1 MTLAHFFLAAFRRG
15 DVYYFLCAFALA
27 LLEAHTL
34 TTGVELSHS
43 VVIPENTIALA
54 GDKHRDGDLRVDLS
68 ETARETTHI
77 AIAILE
83 LSQSEEVFVLRGK
96 EGQCGFAIAHLM
108 AGSSE
113 YGLPLLVTHL
123 DGLLGSIDAIR
134 DILIFYLVM
143 AHVEPIRQVALDFSL
158 RILNP
163 DSVLGH
169 GLNGQTPSTKG
180 SLSSDTDADG

>member
-1 MTLAHFFLAAFRRG
+1 MATCHLLAYIEQQGIVTTLCNLDGGLKNMTLAYFFFAAFRRG
-15 DVYYFLCAFALA
+15 DVYYFLCAVAIA

-54 GDKHRDGDLRVDLS
+54 GDKHRDGDLRVDLGK
-68 ETARETTHI
+68 TARETTHI

-83 LSQSEEVFVLRGK
+83 LSQSEEIFILRRK

-113 YGLPLLVTHL
+113 YGLALLVAHL
-123 DGLLGSIDAIR
+123 DGLLGSVNAIG
-134 DILIFYLVM
+134 DILMLHLVM
-143 AHVEPIRQVALDFSL
+143 AHVEPI
-158 RILNP
+158 
-163 DSVLGH
+163 G
-169 GLNGQTPSTKG
+169 
-180 SLSSDTDADG
+180 